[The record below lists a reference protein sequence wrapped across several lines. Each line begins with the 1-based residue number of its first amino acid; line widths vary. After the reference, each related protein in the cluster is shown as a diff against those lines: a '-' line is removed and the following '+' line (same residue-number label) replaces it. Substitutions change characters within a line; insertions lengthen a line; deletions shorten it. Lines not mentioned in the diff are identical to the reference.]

1 MDERIR
7 NLEGKYQNTGEF
19 SKETEA
25 PEENQAGMKESISP
39 TKNIRKHY
47 WRQAQTDNRMPGTGD
62 KVKAITY

>member
-47 WRQAQTDNRMPGTGD
+47 WRQAQTDN
-62 KVKAITY
+62 